1 MERRNLMIAL
11 GAAAVAPQAVFAQ
24 PQQDRIPRIAYLSGR
39 SGLPDP
45 SREAI
50 LQGLS
55 ELGYIDGKNI
65 RFEHHYFGNR
75 MEQIPVAVP
84 KLVETSDIIVSATF
98 ALIEAASKA
107 TKTVPIVFLSNQDPV
122 AAGMVASLARPG
134 GNITGISRLTHAL
147 SGKRLELL
155 KEAIPG
161 FARAA
166 VLQDADE
173 KMAADSHRQYAAAAR
188 ALKIELTPVLV
199 RRPQP
204 DLESAFR
211 AALKARAG
219 ALVVIRNTLL
229 LGHSRPIADLA
240 IRNRLPSMCEGSE
253 FIEAGGLISYAPN
266 DYESFRRTAYFMD
279 KILKGARAGDLPIE
293 QPTTFELII
302 NLKTAKMLGIKI
314 PQSVV
319 VRADKVIA

>member
-1 MERRNLMIAL
+1 MIAV
-11 GAAAVAPQAVFAQ
+11 GAAVIAPRAAFAQ
-24 PQQDRIPRIAYLSGR
+24 SQQGRLPRIAYLSGR

-55 ELGYIDGKNI
+55 ELGYVDGKNI

-75 MEQIPVAVP
+75 MDQVPVDIPR
-84 KLVETSDIIVSATF
+84 LVETTDIIVSATF
-98 ALIEAASKA
+98 ILIEAVVKV

-134 GNITGISRLTHAL
+134 GNITGISRLTHTL

-166 VLQDADE
+166 VLQDANE
-173 KMAADSHRQYAAAAR
+173 KMSADSHQHYAAAAR
-188 ALKIELTPVLV
+188 TLKIELTPLLV
-199 RRPQP
+199 RRPNP
-204 DLESAFR
+204 DLEGAFR
-211 AALKARAG
+211 AALKERAG

-240 IRNRLPSMCEGSE
+240 IRHRLPSMCEGSE
-253 FIEAGGLISYAPN
+253 FIDAGGLISYAPN
-266 DYESFRRTAYFMD
+266 DFENFKRTAYFMD
-279 KILKGARAGDLPIE
+279 KILKGAKAGDLPIE
-293 QPTTFELII
+293 QPTKFELII
-302 NLKTAKMLGIKI
+302 NLKTAKALGIKI